1 MAASGFVLLFFI
13 MFHLPY
19 LTGGTIALA
28 TIAPMV
34 VLGNVAI
41 FLGESTLKPWI
52 EKDSALAAI
61 KMSVRP
67 SVRNASASVLS
78 PLSIANISE
87 PESSNLV
94 FPLSRNPPMQSPSM

>member
-41 FLGESTLKPWI
+41 ILAIFLGESTPEAVDREGFGSCSNQNECEAVCPKRI
-52 EKDSALAAI
+52 
-61 KMSVRP
+61 SVRF
-67 SVRNASASVLS
+67 
-78 PLSIANISE
+78 IAALNCE
-87 PESSNLV
+87 YL
-94 FPLSRNPPMQSPSM
+94 